1 MLNKKTVILLIFV
14 IAKFV
19 LQYTLIDPSFDLHR
33 DEYLHLDQAKH
44 LAWGYD
50 SVPPFTSW
58 ISWIILQLG
67 NSVFWVKFFPALFG
81 TLTLIVVWKT
91 VEILGGSL
99 FAMILSATAVLLSVI
114 LRLNILYQPN
124 SFDVLAWTCF
134 YYAIIRYTQ
143 TEKSK
148 WLYVAALVF
157 AVGFLNKYNIVF
169 LLIGTL
175 PAILISRFR
184 TVFSK
189 KDLYLAMLLAFVL
202 ILPNLWWQYKNHF
215 PVFHHLTELSKTQL
229 VNVKRSGFLKEQ
241 VLFFFGSIFILTAAI
256 AAFIFF
262 KKFKQYRLIGWS
274 FIFTLLLFVYLK
286 AKGYYAIGL
295 YPVLLAFGA
304 VYLEEKTKM
313 GLAKFW
319 RPLML
324 AFQLVFGIFFIRF
337 AFPYQ
342 SADNLIQHKQ
352 ALYRKL
358 GLLRWEDGKDHHLPQ
373 DFADML
379 GWKELAKKVDSAYA
393 GVANKAQTIVY
404 CDNYGLAGAVNY
416 YSAFKHIN
424 AVSMNAD
431 YIDWF
436 PPANTEI
443 KNVILVKDIYDKDSA
458 RTKEKPLFDTIQL
471 KGKIENSNAREK
483 DTRIY
488 LLKGAKVPI
497 MPFFTKEILEQ
508 KQEKEFFH

>member
-1 MLNKKTVILLIFV
+1 MLNKKTFILSLFV

-19 LQYTLIDPSFDLHR
+19 LQYTLIHPGFDLHR

-58 ISWIILQLG
+58 TSWIILQLG
-67 NSVFWVKFFPALFG
+67 NGIFWVKFFPALFG
-81 TLTLIVVWKT
+81 ALTLIVVWKI
-91 VEILGGSL
+91 VEKLGGGL
-99 FAMILSATAVLLSVI
+99 FAMILSATAILFSVI

-124 SFDVLAWTCF
+124 SFDVLVWTCF
-134 YYAIIRYTQ
+134 YYTIIRFIQ
-143 TEKSK
+143 TAKSN
-148 WLYVAALVF
+148 WLYAAAVVF
-157 AVGFLNKYNIVF
+157 SIGFLNKYNIVF
-169 LLIGTL
+169 LVIGTL
-175 PAILISRFR
+175 PALLISRYR
-184 TVFSK
+184 TVLLK
-189 KDLYLAMLLAFVL
+189 KDVYLAMLLALVL

-215 PVFHHLTELSKTQL
+215 PVFHHLHELNETQL
-229 VNVKRSGFLKEQ
+229 VNVNRADFLKEQ
-241 VLFFFGSIFILTAAI
+241 VLFFFGSIFILI
-256 AAFIFF
+256 AALLAFIVFD
-262 KKFKQYRLIGWS
+262 KFKPFRLIGWS

-304 VYLEEKTKM
+304 VYLETKTKK
-313 GLAKFW
+313 GAAKFT

-324 AFQLVFGIFFIRF
+324 VFQVLFGVLLINIG
-337 AFPYQ
+337 FPYD
-342 SADNLIQHKQ
+342 SADHLIKYKQ
-352 ALYRKL
+352 KLYKNF
-358 GLLRWEDGKDHHLPQ
+358 GLLRWEDGQDHHLPQ

-379 GWKELAKKVDSAYA
+379 GWKELAAKVDSVYA
-393 GVANKAQTIVY
+393 TLPEKEHTIVY

-436 PPANTEI
+436 PPANTVI
-443 KNVILVKDIYDKDSA
+443 KNVILVKDNYDKDSA
-458 RTKEKPLFDTIQL
+458 REKEKPLFDTVIL
-471 KGKIENSNAREK
+471 TGRMENSYAREK
-483 DTRIY
+483 GTRIY

-497 MPFFTKEILEQ
+497 MPFFTKEILER

>member
-1 MLNKKTVILLIFV
+1 MLNKNTIILAAFV

-19 LQYTLIDPSFDLHR
+19 LQYALIDSSFDLHR

-67 NSVFWVKFFPALFG
+67 NGVFWVKFFPALFG
-81 TLTLIVVWKT
+81 ALTLMVVWKT
-91 VEILGGSL
+91 VETLGGSL
-99 FAMILSATAVLLSVI
+99 FAMVLSATAVLLSVI

-134 YYAIIRYTQ
+134 YYAITCYIK

-148 WLYVAALVF
+148 WIYAAALVF
-157 AVGFLNKYNIVF
+157 AIGFLNKYNFVF
-169 LLIGTL
+169 LVIGMM
-175 PAILISRFR
+175 PALLLTKYRN
-184 TVFSK
+184 VFAK
-189 KDLYLAMLLAFVL
+189 KELYLAMLLAFVL
-202 ILPNLWWQYKNHF
+202 MLPNLWWQYKNHF
-215 PVFHHLTELSKTQL
+215 PVFHHLHELNVTQL
-229 VNVKRSGFLKEQ
+229 VNVNRADFLKEQ
-241 VLFFFGSIFILTAAI
+241 VLFFFGAIFILIAAFI
-256 AAFIFF
+256 AFIFF
-262 KKFKQYRLIGWS
+262 KRFKQYRLIGWS

-295 YPVLLAFGA
+295 YPILLAFGSL
-304 VYLEEKTKM
+304 YLEEKTKK
-313 GLAKFW
+313 GLALFL

-324 AFQLVFGIFFIRF
+324 LFVLLFGIFFIRIG
-337 AFPYQ
+337 FPYQ
-342 SADNLIQHKQ
+342 NAESLIKNKQ
-352 ALYRKL
+352 ALYRKF

-393 GVANKAQTIVY
+393 GIADKAHTIVY

-416 YSAFKHIN
+416 YSAFRQIN

-458 RTKEKPLFDTIQL
+458 RMKEKPLFDTIEL
-471 KGKIENSNAREK
+471 TGKIENSNAREK
-483 DTRIY
+483 GTRVY